1 MGEGAALGLFLALA
15 VVVSVAWGLALR
27 YFDERSQALRRAVFF
42 ALGFTRRS
50 PSEVRALF
58 LSTIYYGFGL
68 LASLL
73 CAAAFGLGPAA
84 LFSFAAAHIPLVVL
98 GIVGQISLT
107 SLLVDLICR
116 VTGQGRPEQF
126 AEVQEIPWIKGLREL
141 PAATVPAAAALGGVI
156 EELFFRGVLL
166 RIMTD
171 ELRVAPLAAVAIVGG
186 LFCLEQLLQVRTP
199 FQALLIGAGCVA
211 ISSIGGLLVVLT
223 GSVVPAVLCHA
234 SFVVFHMAR
243 PGSVPAANAAASRGR
258 TEATS

>member
-1 MGEGAALGLFLALA
+1 MTDWAALGGFLAIS

-42 ALGFTRRS
+42 ALGFTQRP

-58 LSTIYYGFGL
+58 LSAIYYGFGL

-73 CAAAFGLGPAA
+73 CAAMFGLSPSA
-84 LFSFAAAHIPLVVL
+84 LFSFSAAHIPLTAL
-98 GIVGQISLT
+98 GVVGQISLT
-107 SLLVDLICR
+107 SLLVDLSCR
-116 VTGQGRPEQF
+116 ISRQGRPEQF
-126 AEVQEIPWIKGLREL
+126 AEVQEIPWIKGLRAL
-141 PAATVPAAAALGGVI
+141 PAATVPAAAALGGVV
-156 EELFFRGVLL
+156 EEVFFRGVLL

-171 ELRVAPLAAVAIVGG
+171 ELRMAPSAAIACTGA
-186 LFCLEQLLQVRTP
+186 LFCLEQLLQVRTR
-199 FQALLIGAGCVA
+199 FQALLISAGCVA
-211 ISSIGGLLVVLT
+211 ISAVGGLLVVLT

-243 PGSVPAANAAASRGR
+243 ADGASTTSVAAGRGR

>member
-1 MGEGAALGLFLALA
+1 MVEGAALGGFLALSA
-15 VVVSVAWGLALR
+15 LLSVAWGLALR
-27 YFDERSQALRRAVFF
+27 YFDERSQALRRAVLF
-42 ALGFTRRS
+42 ALGFTRR
-50 PSEVRALF
+50 PPGEVRALL
-58 LSTIYYGFGL
+58 LSAIYYGFGL

-73 CAAAFGLGPAA
+73 CAAAFGLSPAA
-84 LFSFAAAHIPLVVL
+84 LFSFSAAHIPLVVL

-107 SLLVDLICR
+107 SLLVDFSCR

-141 PAATVPAAAALGGVI
+141 PAATVPAVAALGGVV
-156 EELFFRGVLL
+156 EEIFFRGVLL

-171 ELRVAPLAAVAIVGG
+171 ELRIAPPAAVAIAGG

-211 ISSIGGLLVVLT
+211 ISSIGGLLVVFT

-243 PGSVPAANAAASRGR
+243 PGGLPAAKATASRGR

>member
-1 MGEGAALGLFLALA
+1 MVEGTALGGFLALS

-42 ALGFTRRS
+42 ALGFTRRP

-58 LSTIYYGFGL
+58 LSAIYYGLGL

-73 CAAAFGLGPAA
+73 CAVAFGLGLSS
-84 LFSFAAAHIPLVVL
+84 LFTFSATHIPLVVL
-98 GIVGQISLT
+98 GVVGQISLT
-107 SLLVDLICR
+107 SLLVDLACR
-116 VTGQGRPEQF
+116 VSGQGRPEQF
-126 AEVQEIPWIKGLREL
+126 AEVQEIPWIKGLRAL
-141 PAATVPAAAALGGVI
+141 PAATVPAAAAFGGVV

-171 ELRVAPLAAVAIVGG
+171 VLMVAPLVAVAIAAG

-199 FQALLIGAGCVA
+199 FQMLLIGAGCVA

-243 PGSVPAANAAASRGR
+243 PNGVDAPAATSGRDR